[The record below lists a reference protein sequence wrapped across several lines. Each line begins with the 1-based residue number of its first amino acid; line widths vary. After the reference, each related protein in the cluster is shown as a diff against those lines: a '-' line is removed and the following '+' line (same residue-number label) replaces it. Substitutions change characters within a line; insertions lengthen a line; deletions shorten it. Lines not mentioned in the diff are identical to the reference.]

1 MTQETIQE
9 ISKHWATVAITLGF
23 MFFVYKMITKA

>member
-9 ISKHWATVAITLGF
+9 ISKHWAAVAIILGF
-23 MFFVYKMITKA
+23 MFFVYKAILKS

>member
-9 ISKHWATVAITLGF
+9 ISKHWATVAIIFGF
-23 MFFVYKMITKA
+23 MFFCYKLVTKA